1 MWFALYERVEHRDVV
16 INASGAL
23 QDGSRDHLEHIHH
36 TAIAA
41 LVAAGEAGG
50 GLFRLIQISAPGAVA
65 HATTEFMRSKARGD
79 EAIKRSALGWRKK
92 YAAMP
97 PG

>member
-1 MWFALYERVEHRDVV
+1 MPLLANIDVV